1 MYEPSH
7 SGLVDSRAIIP
18 DDESGSLSTLRTRH
32 GPPILRHVRVRQ
44 EPRYHV
50 LSRTWLS
57 SASGGRLMEET
68 DDHPALALIDR
79 RMRTARG
86 INNVSTLCEA
96 AGTSPR

>member
-1 MYEPSH
+1 
-7 SGLVDSRAIIP
+7 VC
-18 DDESGSLSTLRTRH
+18 
-32 GPPILRHVRVRQ
+32 RV
-44 EPRYHV
+44 PG
-50 LSRTWLS
+50 

-96 AGTSPR
+96 TGTSPG